1 MKNNFKYIIALALV
15 IGSYLPSIQ
24 AQTNDSSS
32 NSKSGAQFGIKG
44 GVNFSNLYT
53 EDVEDNNMLTSFNA
67 GVYASLPITSFLS
80 IQPEVL
86 YSRKGAE
93 LVYDNAF
100 AEGTTKFQLNYIEV
114 PVLLKINLT
123 ENLNIHAGPY
133 FAYLIDAQVKNNSD
147 GGVFDFEESYD
158 NDDFNK
164 FDMGLSGG
172 IGFDFDSFGIGAR
185 YNYGLTNV
193 GKERTILGQ
202 SYTIPDA
209 KNSNISLYISLQ
221 LN

>member
-1 MKNNFKYIIALALV
+1 MKNNFKFIIALV

-32 NSKSGAQFGIKG
+32 NSKSGAQFGVKG

-53 EDVEDNNMLTSFNA
+53 ENVEDNNVLTSFNV
-67 GVYASLPITSFLS
+67 GVFTTLPLS
-80 IQPEVL
+80 EFIAIQPELL
-86 YSRKGAE
+86 YSGKGAE
-93 LVYDNAF
+93 LVYNNAF
-100 AEGTTKFQLNYIEV
+100 TEGSAKFRLNYIEI
-114 PVLLKINLT
+114 PILLKINLT

-133 FAYLIDAQVKNNSD
+133 FAYLIDAQVKNKSES
-147 GGVFDFEESYD
+147 GSFDFEESYD

>member
-1 MKNNFKYIIALALV
+1 
-15 IGSYLPSIQ
+15 
-24 AQTNDSSS
+24 
-32 NSKSGAQFGIKG
+32 
-44 GVNFSNLYT
+44 
-53 EDVEDNNMLTSFNA
+53 ML
-67 GVYASLPITSFLS
+67 
-80 IQPEVL
+80 
-86 YSRKGAE
+86 
-93 LVYDNAF
+93 F
-100 AEGTTKFQLNYIEV
+100 AEGSAKFRLNYIEV
-114 PVLLKINLT
+114 PILLKINLT
-123 ENLNIHAGPY
+123 KNLNIHAGPY
-133 FAYLIDAQVKNNSD
+133 FAYLIDAQVKNESES
-147 GGVFDFEESYD
+147 GSFDFEESYD

-172 IGFDFDSFGIGAR
+172 FGFDFDSFGIGAR